1 VSDTAL
7 IGLDWG
13 TTSARAYRID
23 RDGAVL
29 EARTAPLGILNV
41 RDGAFAAAL
50 DTLLGHWRDLG
61 APRLACGMIGSRQG
75 WIEAPYRDTPV
86 SLAALADALAR
97 IPEAMLAIVPGVRT
111 RDSRGL
117 PDVMRGEETQ
127 ILGAIDASEPL
138 AFAVLPGTHSK
149 WARVEEGRL
158 TAFTTFMTGELY
170 GALLDHTILGRLAA
184 PGARA
189 SHDAHF
195 TNGVA
200 HGLRGGSVLHDMF
213 GARTLALAG
222 ELPASGVAEWLSGL
236 LIGHE
241 LAAARAW
248 MPAMESVTIV
258 ADDAL
263 TERYARACAQA
274 GLNAAPGATHAA
286 ARGLWRIALA
296 TGRV

>member
-50 DTLLGHWRDLG
+50 RSSPGGCRSCRTPVAARRD
-61 APRLACGMIGSRQG
+61 
-75 WIEAPYRDTPV
+75 RDTPV

-241 LAAARAW
+241 LAAARA
-248 MPAMESVTIV
+248 
-258 ADDAL
+258 
-263 TERYARACAQA
+263 CAQA